1 MKKTI
6 KYLLIFIFSFLF
18 LSLSS
23 SVLAAD
29 AVDVKLKNPL
39 ASGGEGMTGIIAL
52 ANQLITF
59 VLGFTG
65 LLSLLAFIYGGILWM
80 SSLGDSK
87 KIEKG
92 KQVMIWSVYGLAVI
106 FASYG
111 IVLTLFKALGI
122 E

>member
-1 MKKTI
+1 MKKTV
-6 KYLLIFIFSFLF
+6 KYF
-18 LSLSS
+18 LSLALCFL
-23 SVLAAD
+23 VVAPVF
-29 AVDVKLKNPL
+29 AVQLDNPL
-39 ASGGEGMTGIIAL
+39 ASGGVGVTGVISL
-52 ANQLITF
+52 VNQLIKF

-80 SSLGDSK
+80 SSMGDPK
-87 KIEKG
+87 KVDKG

-111 IVLTLFKALGI
+111 IVLTLFGAMGI